1 MLSVPPR
8 SLGALLIAA
17 LALAPATRADEA
29 PPGDYVTLKTYTDRD
44 VYAPGE
50 TARIAVEMRIDPRVH
65 VNSNAPDDE
74 FAIPTSLKWSE
85 VPEGLQLS
93 EVTWPKAQLKAF
105 AFTDGE
111 RIPVFEGRPRAYL
124 TATLPAGAE
133 PGSTLRLKGSFRAQG
148 CTHSA
153 CYAPQTDAVTVKL
166 RVATPEDEP
175 TAINESKFPATAAS
189 P

>member
-1 MLSVPPR
+1 MNST
-8 SLGALLIAA
+8 
-17 LALAPATRADEA
+17 PATHSRQ
-29 PPGDYVTLKTYTDRD
+29 
-44 VYAPGE
+44 
-50 TARIAVEMRIDPRVH
+50 
-65 VNSNAPDDE
+65 
-74 FAIPTSLKWSE
+74 IPTSLKWSE
-85 VPEGLQLS
+85 VPEGLKLS

-124 TATLPAGAE
+124 TATLPPAAE
-133 PGSTLRLKGSFRAQG
+133 PGATLRIKGSFRAQG

-153 CYAPQTDAVTVKL
+153 CYAPQTDSVTVKI

-175 TAINESKFPATAAS
+175 VAINESKFPAKAAS